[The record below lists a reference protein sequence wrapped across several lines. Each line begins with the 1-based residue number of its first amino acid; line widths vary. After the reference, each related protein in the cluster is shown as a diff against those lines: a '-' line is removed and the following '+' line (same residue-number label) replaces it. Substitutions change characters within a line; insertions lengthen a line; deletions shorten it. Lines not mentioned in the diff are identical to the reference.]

1 MVDGFSVLIVCTANQ
16 CRSPMAEHIL
26 RARVEEADLD
36 WYVSSAGTHAVERS
50 AIVPEASRILARRGI
65 DATGFHSRRLTG
77 ELIAGADLILTAEQ
91 KQRERVAALMPGAI
105 RRTFTLRQ
113 FARLVDNPARDGVP
127 MTGPDLV
134 ELALEVQGLS
144 QPDESDDLADP
155 VGGPR
160 RGYRQCAELIDEALD
175 LILGY

>member
-91 KQRERVAALMPGAI
+91 KQRERVAALGGRLDVESTPGRGTAAAV
-105 RRTFTLRQ
+105 T
-113 FARLVDNPARDGVP
+113 VP
-127 MTGPDLV
+127 RGR
-134 ELALEVQGLS
+134 E
-144 QPDESDDLADP
+144 
-155 VGGPR
+155 GGPR
-160 RGYRQCAELIDEALD
+160 A
-175 LILGY
+175 